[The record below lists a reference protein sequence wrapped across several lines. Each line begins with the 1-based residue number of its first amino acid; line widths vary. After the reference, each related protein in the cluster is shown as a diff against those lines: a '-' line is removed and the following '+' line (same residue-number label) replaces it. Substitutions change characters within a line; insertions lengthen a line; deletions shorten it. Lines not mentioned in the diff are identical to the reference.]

1 MVWNASCVKRQ
12 KVSKV
17 KRVKFDDS
25 KMEIPAN
32 IQRNAV
38 YFYRQYVF
46 ASMMYIY
53 IEQKLSGKCYIVCIT
68 CYIATRATKASA
80 TNVIWALLS
89 PILLVKF
96 SMFWTLLHSFTA
108 FNNTGRAVK
117 ELPARKIVCDK
128 RPHHITICVPFVR
141 ASEWYIIELYLEV

>member
-89 PILLVKF
+89 HTIFLAGN
-96 SMFWTLLHSFTA
+96 SFTA
-108 FNNTGRAVK
+108 LPVLLNAVN
-117 ELPARKIVCDK
+117 ECSNVQNILNFTSNIGDK
-128 RPHHITICVPFVR
+128 RAQITLVALAFV
-141 ASEWYIIELYLEV
+141 ALVAI